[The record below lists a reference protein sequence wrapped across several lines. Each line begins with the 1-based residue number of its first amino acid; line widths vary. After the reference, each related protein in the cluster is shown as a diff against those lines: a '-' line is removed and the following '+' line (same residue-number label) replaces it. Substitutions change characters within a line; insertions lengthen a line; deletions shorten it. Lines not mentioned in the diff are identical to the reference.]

1 MILITTAGKVGAEA
15 ARLLANQQVPV
26 RVLVRDPASAK
37 ALELAREGVDVIAGD
52 LRSSAALD
60 AAMRGI
66 ETVLLVSPAVPDEEI
81 GVISVAVRAGAR
93 HVVKITNK
101 AAPDSPI
108 ARQRGQAQ
116 IEAALA
122 DSGLD
127 HTLLRSNAFMQNLL
141 MLAPAIAASGSFGS
155 SAGDG
160 RIGMVDARDVAEA
173 ASRIAASPA
182 EHVGKT
188 YWPTGP
194 VALSYRD
201 AAAILTDVLGRPIT
215 FQPRTAEEDMRA
227 MIAAGLPPAVAED
240 NARALGLFAQGDADY
255 VTDDVP
261 TLLGRPARSFQQ
273 FAADHAQA
281 FTALVR
287 SR

>member
-15 ARLLANQQVPV
+15 ARLLAQQQIPA

-37 ALELAREGVDVIAGD
+37 ALELADKGVDVVAGD
-52 LRSSAALD
+52 LRSSSSVE

-66 ETVLLVSPAVPDEEI
+66 ETVLLVSPAVPEQEI
-81 GVISVAVRAGAR
+81 GVISAAVRAGAR

-122 DSGLD
+122 DSGLG
-127 HTLLRSNAFMQNLL
+127 HTLVRSNAFMQNLL
-141 MLAPAIAASGSFGS
+141 MLAPAIAASGGFGS

-160 RIGMVDARDVAEA
+160 RIGMVDARDVAEV

-194 VALSYRD
+194 AALSYPD

-215 FQPRTAEEDMRA
+215 FQTRTVEEDVRA
-227 MIAAGLPPAVAED
+227 MIAAGLPPTVAED

-261 TLLGRPARSFQQ
+261 TLLGRSVRSFRV

-281 FTALVR
+281 FTAFVR
-287 SR
+287 TR

>member
-15 ARLLANQQVPV
+15 ARLLAQQQIPA

-37 ALELAREGVDVIAGD
+37 SLELARTGVDIVAGD
-52 LRSSAALD
+52 LASSSDVD

-66 ETVLLVSPAVPDEEI
+66 ETVLLVSPAVPEQEI
-81 GVISVAVRAGAR
+81 GVISAAVRAGAQ

-108 ARQRGQAQ
+108 SRQRGQAR

-122 DSGLD
+122 DSGLG
-127 HTLLRSNAFMQNLL
+127 HTLVRSNAFMQNLL
-141 MLAPAIAASGSFGS
+141 MLAPAIAASGGLGS

-160 RIGMVDARDVAEA
+160 RIGMVDARDLAEV

-194 VALSYRD
+194 AALSYPD
-201 AAAILTDVLGRPIT
+201 AAAILADVLGRPVT
-215 FQPRTAEEDMRA
+215 FQKRTVEEDMRA

-240 NARALGLFAQGDADY
+240 NARALGLFAEGEADY

-261 TLLGRPARSFQQ
+261 TLLGRPARSFRQ

-281 FTALVR
+281 FAVPIRTR
-287 SR
+287 

>member
-15 ARLLANQQVPV
+15 ARLLAEQQIPA
-26 RVLVRDPASAK
+26 RVLARDPASAK
-37 ALELAREGVDVIAGD
+37 ALELAGKGMDVVAGD
-52 LRSSAALD
+52 LRSSSSVD

-66 ETVLLVSPAVPDEEI
+66 ETVLLVSPAVPEQEI
-81 GVISVAVRAGAR
+81 GVISAAVRAGAR

-122 DSGLD
+122 DSGLG
-127 HTLLRSNAFMQNLL
+127 HTLVRSNAFMQNLL
-141 MLAPAIAASGSFGS
+141 MLAPAIAASGGFGS

-160 RIGMVDARDVAEA
+160 RIGMVDARDVAEV

-194 VALSYRD
+194 AALSYPD

-215 FQPRTAEEDMRA
+215 FQKRTVDEDMRA

-240 NARALGLFAQGDADY
+240 NARALSLFAQGDADY

-261 TLLGRPARSFQQ
+261 TLLGRPACSFRQ
-273 FAADHAQA
+273 FAADHAQG
-281 FTALVR
+281 FTGFVGTR
-287 SR
+287 

>member
-15 ARLLANQQVPV
+15 ARLLARQQIPA
-26 RVLVRDPASAK
+26 RVLVRDPASVE
-37 ALELAREGVDVIAGD
+37 ALEFARTGVEVIAGD
-52 LRSSAALD
+52 LRSSSSVA

-66 ETVLLVSPAVPDEEI
+66 ETVLLVSPAVPEQEI
-81 GVISVAVRAGAR
+81 GVISAAVRAGAQ

-108 ARQRGQAQ
+108 ARQRGQAE
-116 IEAALA
+116 IEVALA
-122 DSGLD
+122 DSGLG
-127 HTLLRSNAFMQNLL
+127 HTLVRSNAFMQNLL
-141 MLAPAIAASGSFGS
+141 MLASAITASGSFGS

-160 RIGMVDARDVAEA
+160 RIGMVDARDVAEV

-188 YWPTGP
+188 YRPTGP
-194 VALSYRD
+194 VALSYPD

-215 FQPRTAEEDMRA
+215 FQRRTVEEDVRA

-255 VTDDVP
+255 VTEDVP
-261 TLLGRPARSFQQ
+261 TLLGRPARSFRQ

-281 FTALVR
+281 FTAVVR